1 MKENTPNHYKIVWFG
16 TRTQIHTLQV
26 LRKQVPIN
34 CTGFH
39 SVHGSFRF
47 NSWWKSYM
55 CRDFVGM
62 QGGMFLENSK
72 YLCSLK
78 CPKPLQPLM
87 IIRDTTISLHLLILD
102 LAVIH
107 KCKISTV
114 KFQSS
119 TCSCYSW
126 TAIKTANN
134 IAVWSIVLGRTHP

>member
-1 MKENTPNHYKIVWFG
+1 
-16 TRTQIHTLQV
+16 
-26 LRKQVPIN
+26 
-34 CTGFH
+34 
-39 SVHGSFRF
+39 
-47 NSWWKSYM
+47 M

-72 YLCSLK
+72 MK
-78 CPKPLQPLM
+78 CPKPLPPLM

-134 IAVWSIVLGRTHP
+134 IVV